1 MATVSCYR
9 KCDYC
14 FSERSHRGLLSPEHS
29 ADNVSHLP
37 VLWNTPINATVLSHI
52 EFTFFMPFLNALR
65 KTNMCKPVEKLDPV
79 LHLLL
84 HHPKHLHRTTTTINW
99 PQSQAQNRRGK
110 HIHTN
115 KEHENSRKRRLVAAS
130 NNLRMN
136 DWYPRSCKLEA
147 REATSQVSFH
157 RLISFKFWNW
167 MHGVEYQYSV

>member
-1 MATVSCYR
+1 MTRHHTSS
-9 KCDYC
+9 YC
-14 FSERSHRGLLSPEHS
+14 PPPSTFENLHLVLKFQRPDQREVAPRLLSS
-29 ADNVSHLP
+29 APNL
-37 VLWNTPINATVLSHI
+37 
-52 EFTFFMPFLNALR
+52 
-65 KTNMCKPVEKLDPV
+65 PVEKLDPV